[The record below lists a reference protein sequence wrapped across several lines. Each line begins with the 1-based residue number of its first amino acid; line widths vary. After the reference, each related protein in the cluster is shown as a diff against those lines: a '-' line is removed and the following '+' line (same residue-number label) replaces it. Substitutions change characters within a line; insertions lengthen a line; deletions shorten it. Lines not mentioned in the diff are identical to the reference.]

1 MSTQITLLAALLLAL
16 PILVKYLLA
25 FQLRQLLE
33 ALKAKD
39 REVRSLLAQLQALRQ
54 EELVVRKARLRVQQQ
69 HQRVQVRRSLIEE
82 RLGQVPAR

>member
-1 MSTQITLLAALLLAL
+1 MSTQITLIAALLLAL

-25 FQLRQLLE
+25 FQLRQLQE

-54 EELVVRKARLRVQQQ
+54 EQIVVRKARLRVQQQ
-69 HQRVQVRRSLIEE
+69 HQRAQVRRSLIEE
-82 RLGQVPAR
+82 RLVQAQAR